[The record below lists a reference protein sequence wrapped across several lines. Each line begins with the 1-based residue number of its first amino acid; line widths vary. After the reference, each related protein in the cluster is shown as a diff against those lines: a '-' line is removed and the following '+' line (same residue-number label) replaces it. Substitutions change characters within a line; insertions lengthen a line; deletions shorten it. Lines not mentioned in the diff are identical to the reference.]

1 MEKTFAFDSTDLK
14 GMRKLMKK
22 YGDSHTMFKGKN
34 DKFEDVDI
42 SIFPDMIVYT
52 TYQSNGWKRENIY
65 YYEGSVEETFVG
77 RWG

>member
-1 MEKTFAFDSTDLK
+1 MKKTFAFDSTDLK
-14 GMRKLMKK
+14 GMRNLMKK

-34 DKFEDVDI
+34 DQFEDVDI

-52 TYQSNGWKRENIY
+52 TYQINGWKRENIY
-65 YYEGSVEETFVG
+65 YHDGSIEETFVG